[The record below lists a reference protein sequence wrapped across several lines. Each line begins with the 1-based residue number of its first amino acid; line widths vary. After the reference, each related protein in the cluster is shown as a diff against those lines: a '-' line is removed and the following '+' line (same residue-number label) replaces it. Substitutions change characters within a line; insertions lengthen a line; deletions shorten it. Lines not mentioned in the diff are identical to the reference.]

1 MAWVENS
8 GEYHQEQPALMNRS
22 DAGICVM
29 MNRKLT
35 LQSRVGVYTDD
46 HPHVLSGVVRHV
58 TQKGM
63 RFRTGLEFPSE
74 VHYRR
79 AKF

>member
-1 MAWVENS
+1 MAWVENGS
-8 GEYHQEQPALMNRS
+8 EYHQEQPSLMNRS
-22 DAGICVM
+22 EGGICVL

-35 LQSRVGVYTDD
+35 VQSRVGVHTEE

-74 VHYRR
+74 LHYRR

>member
-1 MAWVENS
+1 MAWVENGS
-8 GEYHQEQPALMNRS
+8 EYHQEQPSVMNRS
-22 DAGICVM
+22 EAGICIL

-35 LQSRVGVYTDD
+35 VQSRVGVYTDD

-58 TQKGM
+58 TQKGT

-74 VHYRR
+74 AIYRH
-79 AKF
+79 AKS